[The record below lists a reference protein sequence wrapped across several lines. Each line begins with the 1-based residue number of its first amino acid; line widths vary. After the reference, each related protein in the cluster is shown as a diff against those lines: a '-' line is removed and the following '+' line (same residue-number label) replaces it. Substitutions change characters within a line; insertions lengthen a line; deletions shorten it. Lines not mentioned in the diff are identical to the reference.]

1 MAIADAARGTTIP
14 AGLTLAIAQVESGR
28 ADPATGRA
36 RPWPWAVNSGGVGRY
51 FATRSDAVAAVEALR
66 ASGVLSI
73 DVGCMQVNLRHHPQA
88 FASVKDAFDPQ
99 ANALYAARF
108 LRSLYRQT
116 GSWTRATAAYHSQ
129 TRDLGEAYLRRVLGP
144 PITPGTATQMRSLAN
159 AGAASNA
166 DADWPPDVRPAPQSP
181 PLPASTAGVWSDG
194 VPGLAC
200 PVNRC

>member
-1 MAIADAARGTTIP
+1 MAIAEAARGTTIP
-14 AGLTLAIAQVESGR
+14 GGLTLAIARVESGR
-28 ADPATGRA
+28 TDPATGRA

-51 FATRSDAVAAVEALR
+51 FATQSDAVAAVEALR

-99 ANALYAARF
+99 ANARYAAGF
-108 LRSLYRQT
+108 LRSLYHQT

-129 TRDLGEAYLRRVLGP
+129 TRDLGQAYLRRVLGP
-144 PITPGTATQMRSLAN
+144 PITTGTTAPMRSLAD
-159 AGAASNA
+159 AG
-166 DADWPPDVRPAPQSP
+166 ADWPPDVRPGPPSP

-200 PVNRC
+200 PLNRC